1 MTRDPTTQTPPA
13 AATACAVSAGRPSPP
28 LRCPWAS
35 RRRCAGPRARVA
47 SARCSARVAGC
58 APRAAPVGRGT
69 TGSTANTTRR
79 RADRLPRRRPGR
91 PAVLGSHGLPAQER
105 AVQLD
110 ATETGAGTGAA
121 LAVADG
127 ARPAVDDGAGTT
139 GAGRGAGTTG
149 GASAARTTRRMNA
162 TSGSAGSN
170 RPRSA
175 TGSGRSGSKATLRS
189 TGRCSSAS
197 ASSAGSSDCG
207 MFVVIDAAAA
217 AVTCRKW
224 ATTSARALLRD
235 ERADEAA
242 LAAHAVVVVGVA
254 PRAGEPQRLVAVEVV
269 DPGGH
274 VAVGG
279 DVAAAV
285 GDAADRQRVG
295 PDVDGHPAQRVD
307 QRGQPVHVHHDV
319 VGHREPEHRRDRRHQ
334 QVHAAIGG
342 RSGGGQRGVRAAV
355 LRDVVEQVVAR
366 RRRARVVE
374 PVGEPGRRRRVRRE
388 RRVLDVAGECE
399 QRRGRGPGVDA
410 GDDHGVG
417 PRARAVRTGVAAQ
430 QQDVHAGRQHR
441 TGRHGRSGSRGGV
454 GREHPVEQGALGV
467 GEVRGGA
474 ERDGHADAERHG
486 DRGAEHLVAGA
497 AGAGVRRDE
506 GPHDDRD
513 PGDHDEDAED
523 RDREQDTRRHEAAQQ
538 AGAAEV
544 GGGGGQ
550 RRRADQEDPH
560 HPGAGAPTAEHDV
573 PEAGDRRG
581 GRDGAEGAA
590 DPDGRGRRADPDQER
605 RPTRATRPML
615 GGPTATFDSN
625 ERGWP
630 RRTRP

>member
-1 MTRDPTTQTPPA
+1 MRAP
-13 AATACAVSAGRPSPP
+13 VRRSPSPRRP
-28 LRCPWAS
+28 ARRG
-35 RRRCAGPRARVA
+35 RRRCRHDRRRRRGRNDRRRQRGAHDPPHERDVRVRRIEPPA
-47 SARCSARVAGC
+47 VGDGIRQVRVEGD
-58 APRAAPVGRGT
+58 AAQHRPVLVGQRQQRRQQRLRDVRGDRRRGRG
-69 TGSTANTTRR
+69 R
-79 RADRLPRRRPGR
+79 DL
-91 PAVLGSHGLPAQER
+91 LE
-105 AVQLD
+105 
-110 ATETGAGTGAA
+110 
-121 LAVADG
+121 
-127 ARPAVDDGAGTT
+127 VDDDV
-139 GAGRGAGTTG
+139 R
-149 GASAARTTRRMNA
+149 
-162 TSGSAGSN
+162 
-170 RPRSA
+170 
-175 TGSGRSGSKATLRS
+175 
-189 TGRCSSAS
+189 
-197 ASSAGSSDCG
+197 
-207 MFVVIDAAAA
+207 
-217 AVTCRKW
+217 
-224 ATTSARALLRD
+224 RALLRHQ
-235 ERADEAA
+235 RADEAA

-254 PRAGEPQRLVAVEVV
+254 PRAGEPQRLVAVEVL

-295 PDVDGHPAQRVD
+295 PDVDGHPAQCVD

-334 QVHAAIGG
+334 QVQAAIGG

-374 PVGEPGRRRRVRRE
+374 PVGEPGRCGGARRE
-388 RRVLDVAGECE
+388 RRVLDVAGERE

-410 GDDHGVG
+410 RDDHGVG

-454 GREHPVEQGALGV
+454 RREHPVEQGALGV
-467 GEVRGGA
+467 GEVRGGT
-474 ERDGHADAERHG
+474 ERDGHAGAERHG
-486 DRGAEHLVAGA
+486 DRGAEHLVTGA

-544 GGGGGQ
+544 GGGAGH

-560 HPGAGAPTAEHDV
+560 HPDAGAPTAEHDV
-573 PEAGDRRG
+573 PEAGDGRG
-581 GRDGAEGAA
+581 GRDGTERAA
-590 DPDGRGRRADPDQER
+590 DPDRPRTARRSRPGTASDQGHEADARCRYRDIRLER
-605 RPTRATRPML
+605 ARMATPYTPVIRDVTDGEPL
-615 GGPTATFDSN
+615 ASG
-625 ERGWP
+625 P
-630 RRTRP
+630 RRQRVRVEDLDDLTPQRLGRHGDLVGGVARNDDRGLLAGRWNTMLL

>member
-1 MTRDPTTQTPPA
+1 M
-13 AATACAVSAGRPSPP
+13 
-28 LRCPWAS
+28 
-35 RRRCAGPRARVA
+35 
-47 SARCSARVAGC
+47 
-58 APRAAPVGRGT
+58 
-69 TGSTANTTRR
+69 
-79 RADRLPRRRPGR
+79 
-91 PAVLGSHGLPAQER
+91 
-105 AVQLD
+105 QLD

-139 GAGRGAGTTG
+139 GAGGGAGTTG

-197 ASSAGSSDCG
+197 ASNAGSSDCG
-207 MFVVIDAAAA
+207 MFVRDRRRGCGRDLLEVGDD
-217 AVTCRKW
+217 VR
-224 ATTSARALLRD
+224 RALLRD

-254 PRAGEPQRLVAVEVV
+254 PRAGEPERLVAVEVL

-295 PDVDGHPAQRVD
+295 PDVHRHPAQRVD
-307 QRGQPVHVHHDV
+307 ERGQPVHVHRDV

-334 QVHAAIGG
+334 QVQAAVGG

-374 PVGEPGRRRRVRRE
+374 PVGEPVRRRRVRRE
-388 RRVLDVAGECE
+388 RRVLDVAGERE

-430 QQDVHAGRQHR
+430 QQDVHAGRQASDR
-441 TGRHGRSGSRGGV
+441 SARPLRVPGRGPSGTPGRA
-454 GREHPVEQGALGV
+454 GR
-467 GEVRGGA
+467 
-474 ERDGHADAERHG
+474 
-486 DRGAEHLVAGA
+486 AGC
-497 AGAGVRRDE
+497 RP
-506 GPHDDRD
+506 GPR
-513 PGDHDEDAED
+513 
-523 RDREQDTRRHEAAQQ
+523 
-538 AGAAEV
+538 
-544 GGGGGQ
+544 
-550 RRRADQEDPH
+550 RRRAGRPRRRRASRRPRCRA
-560 HPGAGAPTAEHDV
+560 PGRGCC
-573 PEAGDRRG
+573 GRG
-581 GRDGAEGAA
+581 G
-590 DPDGRGRRADPDQER
+590 PSRRR
-605 RPTRATRPML
+605 ST
-615 GGPTATFDSN
+615 
-625 ERGWP
+625 
-630 RRTRP
+630 